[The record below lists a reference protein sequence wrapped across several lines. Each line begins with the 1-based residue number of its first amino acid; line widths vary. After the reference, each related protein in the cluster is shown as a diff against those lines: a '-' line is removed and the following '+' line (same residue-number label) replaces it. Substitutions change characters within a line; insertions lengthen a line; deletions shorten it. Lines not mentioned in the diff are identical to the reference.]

1 MSLEQADRPVAEV
14 IGTFAA
20 HWLEVGLLVPTAT
33 GLQKSIMDAHA
44 SLRDY
49 LRQRHVHDYG
59 EQSQGQDAKKV
70 IKAWLVTRDGLQET
84 KASLYRPTTKTGD
97 PRIWF
102 SGLPGYAQP
111 GNVLA
116 ILAGDGGLYVV
127 NASDLALIKS
137 AGDAKTPL
145 GALLAR
151 LSPKASAVANELLG
165 KLRDIAAQ
173 GFIRT
178 LRAGPTGVGFTLE
191 TLLGIEANANRAP
204 DYKGIE
210 IKAGRTNARG
220 RSTTRST
227 LFSMAPDWNAS
238 PYTALE
244 LLRAYGRPNT
254 DGRKQVY
261 CTLATKPN
269 PTFGLYMVADEADE
283 LLHSLRGQPGSP
295 PASSDEEIFQWSLP
309 ALRDALVAKHRET
322 FWVKAQVRR
331 DRDQEAFHYFQVEHT
346 KGPLPGNLAPLIDS
360 GHVQLDFLLSLQ
372 RTANGAERA
381 RDHGYLFKLW
391 EQHRDLLFAP
401 PRTYQ
406 LAS

>member
-1 MSLEQADRPVAEV
+1 VSLAQADRPIAEV
-14 IGTFAA
+14 IGAFAA

-49 LRQRHVHDYG
+49 LRQRNVHDYG
-59 EQSQGQDAKKV
+59 EQSQGPDAKKV
-70 IKAWLVTRDGLQET
+70 IKAWLVTRAGLEET
-84 KASLYRPTTKTGD
+84 KASLYRPATKTGD

-102 SGLPGYAQP
+102 SGLPGYARP

-116 ILAGDGGLYVV
+116 VMAGDGGLYVV
-127 NASDLALIKS
+127 NASDRALMAS
-137 AGDAKTPL
+137 AGDAGTPL
-145 GALLAR
+145 GALLER
-151 LSPKASAVANELLG
+151 LSPKAGAAARELLA
-165 KLRDIAAQ
+165 KLRGIAAR
-173 GFIRT
+173 GYIRT

-210 IKAGRTNARG
+210 IKAGRTNSRG
-220 RSTTRST
+220 RATTRST
-227 LFSMAPDWNAS
+227 LFSMAPDWDAS
-238 PYTALE
+238 PYSALE
-244 LLRAYGRPNT
+244 LLRAYGRPNA

-261 CTLATKPN
+261 CTLANKPN
-269 PTFGLYMVADEADE
+269 PTFGLYLVADEADE
-283 LLHSLRGQPGSP
+283 ILYSVRGRPNGP
-295 PASSDEEIFQWSLP
+295 PARSDEEIFQWSLP
-309 ALRDALVAKHRET
+309 ALRAALVAKHRET
-322 FWVKAQVRR
+322 FWVKARVRVER
-331 DRDQEAFHYFQVEHT
+331 GYEAFHYFEVEHT

-372 RTANGAERA
+372 RAANGSERA

-391 EQHRDLLFAP
+391 ERHRDLLFAP
-401 PRTYQ
+401 PRKYL